1 MANLIIVSWR
11 DIPAQV
17 IVELGRGR
25 KRISAKVELPKRF
38 ITAIDSAAMR
48 GGADQADDYL
58 EQWRRSD
65 PVEVDA
71 ADGPAMQAVAEAK
84 AAEIEA
90 AYPAERLRDLIANDG
105 RADTL
110 P

>member
-38 ITAIDSAAMR
+38 ITAIDGAAMR
-48 GGADQADDYL
+48 DGAEQADDYL
-58 EQWRRSD
+58 EQWTRSD

-71 ADGPAMQAVAEAK
+71 GDEAAMQALAEEK

-90 AYPAERLRDLIANDG
+90 AYPAERLRELIANGG
-105 RADTL
+105 RSD
-110 P
+110 PVG

>member
-84 AAEIEA
+84 AAEIET

>member
-17 IVELGRGR
+17 IVEVGRGR
-25 KRISAKVELPKRF
+25 KRTSAKVELPKRF

-58 EQWRRSD
+58 EQWTRSD
-65 PVEVDA
+65 PVEVEA
-71 ADGPAMQAVAEAK
+71 ADEAAMTTIAEAK
-84 AAEIEA
+84 AAELDA
-90 AYPAERLRDLIANDG
+90 AYPTEKLRELIANDG
-105 RADTL
+105 RADTAA
-110 P
+110 

>member
-1 MANLIIVSWR
+1 MAHLIIVSWR

-58 EQWRRSD
+58 EEWKRSE
-65 PVEVDA
+65 PVEVEA
-71 ADGPAMQAVAEAK
+71 ADEASMKALAEAK

-90 AYPAERLRDLIANDG
+90 AYPADRLREMIANDG
-105 RADTL
+105 RSGAAS
-110 P
+110 